1 MNTYE
6 KFTKKIVPFG
16 RLSILLGIIAVLIPP
31 FIMTFV
37 WGYNPGLSAI
47 IAGAI
52 SQISVSGAF
61 YISEPIS
68 YYPIV
73 GTSGLYMTNLSG
85 NAVNMKI
92 PAAAVA
98 TEASGYKAGTSE
110 GQLMGTIGLAMSIYV
125 AVFFVIFSTI
135 LGQTVVTTLPE
146 NLSKYFELII
156 PGIYG
161 GIFGQYM
168 VKSYKTG
175 IFALLV
181 AGLMIFIVKFIPG
194 NPSFVI
200 TLTSVFS
207 TIYFARSQMV
217 KNNQ

>member
-1 MNTYE
+1 MNPFE
-6 KFTKKIVPFG
+6 KFTKSIVPFG
-16 RLSILLGIIAVLIPP
+16 RISLLLGALAVLLPP

-73 GTSGLYMTNLSG
+73 GTAGLYMTNLSG

-98 TEASGYKAGTSE
+98 TEASGYESGTPE
-110 GQLMGTIGLAMSIYV
+110 GQLMGTMGLAVSIYV
-125 AVFFVIFSTI
+125 AIFFVIFSTF
-135 LGQTVVTTLPE
+135 LGQTILTTLPA

-161 GIFGQYM
+161 GIFGQYF
-168 VKSYKTG
+168 VKSYASG
-175 IFALLV
+175 FFALTI
-181 AGLMIFIVKFIPG
+181 AGIMIFVITFIPG
-194 NPSFVI
+194 NPSFLV

-207 TIYFARSQMV
+207 TIYFAKTHM
-217 KNNQ
+217 KKI